1 MTKNI
6 LISVIA
12 AAFLFSGCSEQS
24 KKEEHAVK
32 AEQKTEKSVMEK
44 ATESVKESA
53 NAVAEKTS
61 DMTQK
66 AVEATKDTASKA
78 AEASSDMAQKATEAA
93 SNAVESTKEAAK
105 DVAKGAK
112 EVAKKAVE
120 GTKEAAKEV
129 VEKTK
134 EGIAAAGAAVTKAV
148 SGEKPAA
155 NGKEVFTKCA
165 GCHGAKAEKKALGK
179 SQVIAG
185 WPADKIEKALHG
197 YKDGSYGGAMKGLMQ
212 GQVKNLSDA
221 EIKAVAEYISKL

>member
-12 AAFLFSGCSEQS
+12 AAFLFSGCSEQN

-105 DVAKGAK
+105 DVAKG
-112 EVAKKAVE
+112 
-120 GTKEAAKEV
+120 AKEV